1 MVRFIDLLG
10 RVKFDLEKFKRKLLS
25 FPVKYM
31 HDFDEFWKRKLKI
44 ECGHDHILIDL
55 FREETYNRL
64 CRILSKWQAY
74 RGGDNINP
82 RETLRKSL
90 ERISDAYDQIRRYS
104 LLGFN
109 KIPVE
114 PLELIWHELG
124 RVKEL
129 NGNRNKYGCYYVI
142 AVCKPLMLLWG
153 QTLAFD
159 TNVRKNMPL
168 KYGVA
173 KSMNRWKFEDWRKV
187 MVSFQKDL
195 LRNPEFIEFLK
206 EESLKRYGTDSVV
219 PYGRF
224 LDIYYY

>member
-1 MVRFIDLLG
+1 MVIIIDLLG
-10 RVKFDLEKFKRKLLS
+10 EVKFDLEKFKQKLLY
-25 FPVKYM
+25 FPSKYM
-31 HDFDEFWKRKLKI
+31 RDFDGFWKRKLKI
-44 ECGHDHILIDL
+44 EHEHEHVLIDL

-64 CRILSKWQAY
+64 HRILNKWQTY
-74 RGGDNINP
+74 RGGDNMNP
-82 RETLRKSL
+82 RETLRESL
-90 ERISDAYDQIRRYS
+90 ERISDAYDKVRKYS
-104 LLGFN
+104 LLEFD

-129 NGNRNKYGCYYVI
+129 NGNRNKYGFYYVI

-159 TNVRKNMPL
+159 SNVRKNMPL
-168 KYGVA
+168 KYGVS
-173 KSMNRWKFEDWRKV
+173 KSTNRWKFEDWRKV
-187 MVSFQKDL
+187 MKGFQKDL
-195 LRNPEFIEFLK
+195 LRNPEFIDFLK
-206 EESLKRYGTDSVV
+206 EQSMERYGTDYIV